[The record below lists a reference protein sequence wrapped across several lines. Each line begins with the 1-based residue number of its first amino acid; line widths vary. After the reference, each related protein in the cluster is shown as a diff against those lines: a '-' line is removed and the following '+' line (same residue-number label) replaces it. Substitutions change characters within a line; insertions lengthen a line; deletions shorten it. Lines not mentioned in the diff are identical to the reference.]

1 MKNTFLLILF
11 FFTLQILPQQLD
23 NKIIND
29 IVIKSLPIDGPGG
42 ALLIMKSGEI
52 VFEKAY
58 GYMDVEN
65 KKPNTIKTV
74 FQIGSVSKELTAA
87 GILLLVEKGKLSLDD
102 TLTKFIPDFIEPA
115 NKVTIKNLLV
125 HNSGIPSYTE
135 LPDKPFKWESKD
147 SLEDIINLIKH
158 RKFDFQ
164 PGEKFKYNNSGYAI
178 LAYII
183 EKVAGI
189 SYAQFMKDNIFLP
202 LGMNHTLDG
211 GDNENI
217 GERAK
222 GYTFDIK
229 DKKIK
234 KAVFT
239 EFKQLAGAGSIIST
253 VEDIAAW
260 DNAVKNKKLL
270 SERSW
275 NMALSRQ
282 VEAGMFGDSVY
293 YGYGWIIQNYFNHK
307 LIWHT
312 GGMAGFLCANYL
324 FPDDDLAIIFLSN
337 LDFVPPVS
345 IVREVTNYIFGI
357 GTDERKPISL
367 SSDQLK
373 KYEGVFENPFAK
385 IKITA
390 GNNKLIFQP
399 VDGPF
404 HSIDF
409 IPSSQT
415 SFYAENMY
423 GPKADFTIDADSINE
438 VDINNTVNTIKF
450 FREGHQSSDSTIDLN
465 VSYLKRF
472 VGKYNFTASNTMQIY
487 IENKKLKALLPGQPE
502 YTLLP
507 VDSTTFELG
516 NLPGFKMIFDIDEN
530 GEVTGVTSSQ
540 PNGSFKAN
548 KTSNEIESPTDEAG
562 IKLNEND
569 MKKYE
574 GSYEFAPGNEVRIYI
589 KDGELKALIKGQPE
603 YTLIP
608 VAKNEF
614 DLKGLQGFKFTF
626 DEQNGEIV
634 SVTSHQPNGNFT
646 AKKKE

>member
-1 MKNTFLLILF
+1 MKKLLSLSILF
-11 FFTLQILPQQLD
+11 FASQILPQSFQASTID
-23 NKIIND
+23 S
-29 IVIKSLPIDGPGG
+29 IVIQLLPIDGPG
-42 ALLIMKSGEI
+42 ASLLIMKDGEI
-52 VFEKAY
+52 TYQKAF
-58 GYMDVEN
+58 GYADVEN

-125 HNSGIPSYTE
+125 HNSGIPIYTE

-158 RKFDFQ
+158 RKFDFE
-164 PGEKFKYNNSGYAI
+164 PGEKFNYSNSGYAI

-183 EKVAGI
+183 QKASGMIYGDFMREK
-189 SYAQFMKDNIFLP
+189 IFLP
-202 LGMNHTLDG
+202 LGMNHTIDG
-211 GDNENI
+211 GNNENI

-229 DKKIK
+229 DKKVK
-234 KAVFT
+234 KAIFT
-239 EFKQLAGAGSIIST
+239 EFNQLAGAGSIIST

-270 SERSW
+270 SEKSW
-275 NMALSRQ
+275 DMALSRQ

-345 IVREVTNYIFGI
+345 VVREVTNYIFGI

-399 VDGPF
+399 VDMPF

-423 GPKADFTIDADSINE
+423 GPKADFTIEADSINE
-438 VDINNTVNTIKF
+438 IEVNNTVNSIKY
-450 FREGHQSSDSTIDLN
+450 FREGHQSSDSTINLN

-472 VGKYNFTASNTMQIY
+472 VGKYNFSASNTMQIY
-487 IENKKLKALLPGQPE
+487 IENEKLKALLPGQPV
-502 YTLLP
+502 LL
-507 VDSTTFELG
+507 SA
-516 NLPGFKMIFDIDEN
+516 
-530 GEVTGVTSSQ
+530 S
-540 PNGSFKAN
+540 
-548 KTSNEIESPTDEAG
+548 
-562 IKLNEND
+562 
-569 MKKYE
+569 
-574 GSYEFAPGNEVRIYI
+574 
-589 KDGELKALIKGQPE
+589 
-603 YTLIP
+603 
-608 VAKNEF
+608 
-614 DLKGLQGFKFTF
+614 
-626 DEQNGEIV
+626 
-634 SVTSHQPNGNFT
+634 
-646 AKKKE
+646 